1 MSTTPITPVL
11 ADLLYAKSREQL
23 LQIEDAEYS
32 SLRSQV
38 ADYYPTQ
45 VDYTIWGSNLRAVAM
60 ELARLS
66 YMYSYDM
73 VSVEAK
79 FLTPPDIK
87 RRWADPLFIN
97 SSFPAPGQSDLAYRD
112 MLVALLKAYP
122 QGATV
127 KTIEAVIKAYTGQDV
142 EVIEFFKQVGNGVV
156 TMAQA
161 NTLGVTLDASTAT
174 GTTPFSAIQAAS
186 ALATLS
192 QDLYG
197 AIDLAKPA
205 HIGLDFA
212 ITFGDGEDLS
222 TLISGITDTLE
233 IILTEVEPSPLPE
246 VFTLSPFTLPTSPD
260 TTLSAF
266 GASVGSLFQQTITA
280 DQFANLMSADFQ
292 AEYTENADGTFSL
305 VPGATQ
311 DVILVDA
318 NNNPTGAISRARGVL
333 APQLSKSWEIKGD
346 SVVFLRLS

>member
-1 MSTTPITPVL
+1 MATTPTPVL
-11 ADLLYAKSREQL
+11 PDLLYAKSAEQL
-23 LQIEDAEYS
+23 QMYTDARYS
-32 SLRSQV
+32 SLRAGV
-38 ADYYPTQ
+38 PDYYPTQ
-45 VDYTIWGSNLRAVAM
+45 VDYTIYGSNLRAVAM
-60 ELARLS
+60 ELARIE
-66 YMYSYDM
+66 YMYSYDL
-73 VSVEAK
+73 VSIQPQ

-97 SSFPAPGQSDLAYRD
+97 SSFPAPGQSDISYRN
-112 MLVALLKAYP
+112 MLVALLAAYP
-122 QGATV
+122 MGATV
-127 KTIEAVIKAYTGQDV
+127 DAIEAVILAYTGQKV
-142 EVIEFFKQVGNGVV
+142 EVIEFFKQVGNGIV
-156 TMAQA
+156 TEAQG
-161 NTLGVTLDASTAT
+161 NTLGVTLDASAAT

-212 ITFGDGEDLS
+212 ITFGDGE
-222 TLISGITDTLE
+222 TLASLILGIEDSVEFLFTG
-233 IILTEVEPSPLPE
+233 TELAPLPP

-266 GASVGSLFQQTITA
+266 GKLVGEFFTQNITA
-280 DQFANLMSADFQ
+280 AQFAALMSADFQ
-292 AEYTENADGTFSL
+292 AEYEENADGTFSL
-305 VPGATQ
+305 LPTADQ
-311 DVILVDA
+311 DVILLDA
-318 NNNPTGAISRARGVL
+318 DNNPTGAISRARGVL